1 MIVTVLA
8 IAGITEIA
16 IDRDP
21 RRRRLATLALVWI
34 VSLLVLDGIAAF
46 HYDGVRHVL
55 AVLPAIA
62 LLAALGADRL
72 RSWLAASLR
81 RRASPRLAAAASN
94 LVLLLPAAAIAVDLA
109 RLHPYEDAYLA
120 PLVRRLDPG
129 AMEQRFEIEYLG
141 SSYREVARWL
151 DRNAER
157 GASIIAPIA
166 PHCLAPYVRSDLEVH
181 ERMRPRLAAER
192 HPYLVFIT
200 REAWYAPLGLEGVV
214 ATGPPLYSVRTS
226 LGTLALVYR
235 PEQVPRQLTRP
246 GGPRSTRP
254 SRVEPSPRA
263 EPSAG
268 DRRRRDQ
275 RR

>member
-1 MIVTVLA
+1 M
-8 IAGITEIA
+8 
-16 IDRDP
+16 
-21 RRRRLATLALVWI
+21 
-34 VSLLVLDGIAAF
+34 
-46 HYDGVRHVL
+46 L

-72 RSWLAASLR
+72 RSWAAASLR
-81 RRASPRLAAAASN
+81 RRASPRLAAAVSI
-94 LVLLLPAAAIAVDLA
+94 LVLALPAAAIAVDLA

-120 PLVRRLDPG
+120 PLVRRLEPG
-129 AMEQRFEIEYLG
+129 AMERRFEIEYWG
-141 SSYREVARWL
+141 GAYREVARWL

-157 GASIIAPIA
+157 GASIVAPIA
-166 PHCLAPYVRSDLEVH
+166 PHCLRPYVRPDLEVH

-200 REAWYAPLGLEGVV
+200 REAWYAPLGLDGVV
-214 ATGPPLYSVRTS
+214 ATGPPLYSVRTA

-235 PEQVPRQLTRP
+235 PEQVPQQLTRP

-263 EPSAG
+263 ESRP
-268 DRRRRDQ
+268 RRPERRRDQ